1 MINQVHIE
9 NFKSIRRL
17 TFGCKRVNLIIG
29 QPNTGK
35 SNILEA
41 LALLSSG
48 VNDMKRLIRFRE
60 LNNLFYDND
69 VSQKILVTTD
79 TKRVEL
85 LFEDNNFYFKEKGYS
100 IQVTDNNF
108 HINFTGV
115 DGVLYY
121 KYSPVSNFVR
131 LNPLKLKTPHGE
143 NLFELLQSNPDLRR
157 MVADIF
163 SGLGYKL
170 QLRTQN
176 MEIEFVK
183 EENNVLITYPWQS
196 LSDTI
201 QRIIFYNSVID
212 TNKDSTILLEEPEA
226 NTFPLY
232 TKLLGEKI
240 ALDDSNQY
248 FVVTHNP
255 FFLLSALDKAPMSDI
270 AIFIAEYEDYSTK
283 LKEVQ
288 SSELPQILEL
298 DSDVFLN
305 LNKFGK

>member
-1 MINQVHIE
+1 
-9 NFKSIRRL
+9 
-17 TFGCKRVNLIIG
+17 
-29 QPNTGK
+29 
-35 SNILEA
+35 
-41 LALLSSG
+41 
-48 VNDMKRLIRFRE
+48 
-60 LNNLFYDND
+60 
-69 VSQKILVTTD
+69 
-79 TKRVEL
+79 
-85 LFEDNNFYFKEKGYS
+85 
-100 IQVTDNNF
+100 
-108 HINFTGV
+108 
-115 DGVLYY
+115 
-121 KYSPVSNFVR
+121 
-131 LNPLKLKTPHGE
+131 
-143 NLFELLQSNPDLRR
+143 
-157 MVADIF
+157 
-163 SGLGYKL
+163 
-170 QLRTQN
+170 

-240 ALDDSNQY
+240 ALDNSNQY

-255 FFLLSALDKAPMSDI
+255 FFLLSVLDKAPESDI